1 VTPLKLVEIIEGPRP
16 LPGTPQLLHLRTF
29 RTKRSVR
36 EHRLT
41 FLPIAEALNS
51 TATRETLSSGNSF
64 EDVSGGNLG
73 SYALVVNVAGEFYTI
88 DEMMVKQASVGTTET
103 AVWLV
108 LTRVESLDGMP
119 ALVDVFLILPL
130 TPEIARSDRVRLT
143 FSVSQRSFEGEVTA
157 LANEIPDCVMEFK
170 SSER

>member
-1 VTPLKLVEIIEGPRP
+1 MTPLKLVEIIEGPRP

-108 LTRVESLDGMP
+108 GVPGADFDRERKSVLVAKFQNAIERTSSTVSSKIRLQFRASVEFSLN
-119 ALVDVFLILPL
+119 A
-130 TPEIARSDRVRLT
+130 EI
-143 FSVSQRSFEGEVTA
+143 
-157 LANEIPDCVMEFK
+157 
-170 SSER
+170 